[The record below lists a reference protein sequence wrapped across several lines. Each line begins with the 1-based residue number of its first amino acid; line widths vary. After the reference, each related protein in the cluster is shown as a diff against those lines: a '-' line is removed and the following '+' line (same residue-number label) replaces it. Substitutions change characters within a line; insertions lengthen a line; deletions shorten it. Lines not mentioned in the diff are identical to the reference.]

1 MLILLVVIV
10 VAAVLFAVGAFI
22 AGRLDGAVPWPPDAK
37 PFPLPEG
44 RLDARDVARARFG
57 LAFRGYRMA
66 DVDAAL
72 GQIAGELAARDA
84 ELDLLRGDRELPYQ
98 AGAETG
104 DLGSPVRLS
113 KGPPTGPPAA
123 PVPTPAHPPTRRAV
137 PTGPPATPVP
147 VGPLP
152 EGIRPEPSDD
162 A

>member
-22 AGRLDGAVPWPPDAK
+22 AGRLDGAVRWPPDAK

-113 KGPPTGPPAA
+113 KGPPTGPPAT
-123 PVPTPAHPPTRRAV
+123 PVPTGPPAKPV
-137 PTGPPATPVP
+137 PTGPPATPMP